1 MPGKI
6 LYPVDFS
13 PFTEK
18 LLECADE
25 LARAGM
31 SEVIVLH
38 VIDAKHAAEYEA
50 ELDLAHPE
58 KRKYVEE
65 KMEAILEL
73 SRDRDFEVE
82 IMIKTGDPVAEI
94 LDTARQKD
102 VDLIF
107 LGSHGKGFINRR
119 ILGSVSER
127 VLKLADRPVMIQAC
141 RISKRK
147 GGKGGY
153 DCESPCDSLLG
164 HLLVANDFSHYAQRV
179 KPVLDRF
186 ATTFC
191 TKVTLL
197 HVQEG
202 PDVYGAE
209 VETKIRR
216 DQAKSNMDE
225 LVQWGNNLGP
235 YCREVETLAVQGEP
249 VPCILQAAEDLGATM
264 IILGALGKHS
274 GDEGLLGGVTEKV
287 LRRTERPVLV
297 LKA

>member
-18 LLECADE
+18 LLDCAGE

-38 VIDAKHAAEYEA
+38 VIDARHAAEYEA
-50 ELDLAHPE
+50 ELDHAHPE

-65 KMEAILEL
+65 RMEAILEL

-94 LDTARQKD
+94 LATARQED

-119 ILGSVSER
+119 ILGHVSER

-141 RISKRK
+141 RINKK
-147 GGKGGY
+147 QGGY
-153 DCESPCDSLLG
+153 DCENACESLLG
-164 HLLVANDFSHYAQRV
+164 HLLVANDFSHYARRV

-209 VETKIRR
+209 VETRTRR
-216 DQAKSNMDE
+216 DLAKNNMDQ
-225 LVQWGNNLGP
+225 LVEWGNNIGP
-235 YCREVETLAVQGEP
+235 YCREVNTLAVQGEP
-249 VPCILQAAEDLGATM
+249 VPCILQAAEDLGATL
-264 IILGALGKHS
+264 IILGALGKHA
-274 GDEGLLGGVTEKV
+274 GDEGLLGGVTEKI
-287 LRRTERPVLV
+287 LRRSERPVLV